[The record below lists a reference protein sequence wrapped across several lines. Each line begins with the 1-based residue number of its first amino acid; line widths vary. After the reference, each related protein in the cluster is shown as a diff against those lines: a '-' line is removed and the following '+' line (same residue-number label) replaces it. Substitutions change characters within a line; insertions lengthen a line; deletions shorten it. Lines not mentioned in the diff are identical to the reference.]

1 MTELQSDFSNA
12 KIVLID
18 KETGELHRLNG
29 VVRTIEEATE
39 SNEQIKLRSP
49 SFIGGGSFKF
59 RVKLRGKRKWRKML
73 YPLSRPTLMKRQYI
87 SKREMIRAIHKMSEE
102 AKVGHIA
109 ESDEQLMQ
117 YSAKHLWAIMHF
129 LSTILL
135 TKNQQQT
142 TWK

>member
-18 KETGELHRLNG
+18 KETGKLHRLKG
-29 VVRTIEEATE
+29 VVHTIGEAT
-39 SNEQIKLRSP
+39 SSKRSP
-49 SFIGGGSFKF
+49 SFIGGGSIKF
-59 RVKLRGKRKWRKML
+59 RVKLRSKRKWRKML
-73 YPLSRPTLMKRQYI
+73 YPLSIPTLMNRQYI
-87 SKREMIRAIHKMSEE
+87 SKRKMIRAIHKMSEE

-117 YSAKHLWAIMHF
+117 YSAKYLLAIMHF
-129 LSTILL
+129 LSAILL
-135 TKNQQQT
+135 TQKQQQT

>member
-18 KETGELHRLNG
+18 KETGKLHRLKG
-29 VVRTIEEATE
+29 VVHTIGEAT
-39 SNEQIKLRSP
+39 SSKRSP
-49 SFIGGGSFKF
+49 SFIGGGSIKF
-59 RVKLRGKRKWRKML
+59 RVKLRSKRKWRKML
-73 YPLSRPTLMKRQYI
+73 YPLSIPTLMNRQYI

-117 YSAKHLWAIMHF
+117 YSAKYLLAIMHF
-129 LSTILL
+129 LSAILL
-135 TKNQQQT
+135 TQKQQQT

>member
-18 KETGELHRLNG
+18 KETGKLHRLKG
-29 VVRTIEEATE
+29 VVHTIGEAT
-39 SNEQIKLRSP
+39 SSKRSP
-49 SFIGGGSFKF
+49 SFIGGGSIKF
-59 RVKLRGKRKWRKML
+59 RVKLRSKRKWRKML
-73 YPLSRPTLMKRQYI
+73 YPLSIPTLMNRQYI

-102 AKVGHIA
+102 AKIGHIA

-117 YSAKHLWAIMHF
+117 YSAKYLLAIMHF
-129 LSTILL
+129 LSAILL
-135 TKNQQQT
+135 TQKQQQT

>member
-1 MTELQSDFSNA
+1 MAELQSDFSNA

-18 KETGELHRLNG
+18 KETCELHRLNG
-29 VVRTIEEATE
+29 VVHTIGEATQ
-39 SNEQIKLRSP
+39 SKRSP
-49 SFIGGGSFKF
+49 SFIGGGSIKF
-59 RVKLRGKRKWRKML
+59 RVKLRSKRKWRKML
-73 YPLSRPTLMKRQYI
+73 YPLLIPTLMNRQYI

-117 YSAKHLWAIMHF
+117 YSAKHLWAIIHF
-129 LSTILL
+129 LSAILL
-135 TKNQQQT
+135 TKKQQQT